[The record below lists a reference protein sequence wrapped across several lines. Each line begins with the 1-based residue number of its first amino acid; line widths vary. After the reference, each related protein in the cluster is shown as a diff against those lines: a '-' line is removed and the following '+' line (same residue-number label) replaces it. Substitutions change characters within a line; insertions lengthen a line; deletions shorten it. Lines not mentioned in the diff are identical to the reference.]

1 MIIVKASGEK
11 APFNLKKYQTSLA
24 RSGLTIAE
32 AKEIS
37 DAIYQDLYTGISSS
51 EIYRKTESWLKKN
64 NRVVAAKYSLKRA
77 IMALGPSGFFFERYM
92 AAVLRAYGYQ
102 TKVSQFLR
110 GKCVE
115 HEVDIVAER
124 DGKKSMIECKYH
136 NTVGQKSDVKVAL
149 YIQSRFLD
157 LKDRY
162 NFSSAVLITNTLCT
176 SEAAQYAKCVGLK
189 IIGWHYPFNG
199 ESLEHLIE
207 NKKLYPIT
215 VLPSLNKDA
224 VRIFSNADLVLV
236 NDLLKFSPELLARKF
251 RLKQNLVGSLFRE
264 ATSLINS

>member
-1 MIIVKASGEK
+1 MIIIKASGEK
-11 APFNLKKYQTSLA
+11 ASFDLKKYQTSLSRA
-24 RSGLTIAE
+24 GLTMAE
-32 AKEIS
+32 AKEIAS
-37 DAIYQDLYTGISSS
+37 AINQDLYPGISSA
-51 EIYRKTESWLKKN
+51 EIYRKTNGWLKKN

-92 AAVLRAYGYQ
+92 AAVLQAYGYK

-149 YIQSRFLD
+149 YVQSRFLD
-157 LKDRY
+157 LKDKQ

-176 SEAAQYAKCVGLK
+176 SEATQYAKCVGLK
-189 IIGWHYPFNG
+189 IIGWHYPMNG

-207 NKKLYPIT
+207 DKKLYPIT
-215 VLPSLNKDA
+215 VLSSLKSQIATLLGRFN
-224 VRIFSNADLVLV
+224 IVLIS
-236 NDLLKFSPELLARKF
+236 DILKYSTDDLARKT
-251 RLKQNLVGSLFRE
+251 RLKPNLIKILQQE
-264 ATSLINS
+264 AKNLINS